1 MWCWCFAAT
10 RSHTA
15 QAVAPKNMD
24 RISTW
29 VVSKGEVYQNQA
41 PAGAWGAAGSNADGL
56 ADVDADEGPLPERKG
71 FMPAAGKVAAAGGS
85 SGKWVAAEPR
95 KGAGGALAAP
105 VPMEAREDDAM
116 SDGGQSAM
124 SGVSGAL
131 VWGSSCATKLPTARP
146 LDSDTL
152 TVCACVRSW
161 FFLIQL
167 PAPVPS
173 TSAGSASATWS
184 S

>member
-1 MWCWCFAAT
+1 
-10 RSHTA
+10 
-15 QAVAPKNMD
+15 MD
-24 RISTW
+24 RISNW
-29 VVSKGEVYQNQA
+29 VVSKGEVYQNKA
-41 PAGAWGAAGSNADGL
+41 PAGSNMDGL
-56 ADVDADEGPLPERKG
+56 ADADVDEGALPERKG

-85 SGKWVAAEPR
+85 SGKWLVAEPR
-95 KGAGGALAAP
+95 KGAGGAMAAP
-105 VPMEAREDDAM
+105 AAVEAREDDAM

-131 VWGSSCATKLPTARP
+131 AWGSSCAMEPNAEPRTTNSVLCVR
-146 LDSDTL
+146 
-152 TVCACVRSW
+152 VRSW
-161 FFLIQL
+161 SFPNTHAQL